1 MYKQNGKVW
10 LPSTERYHFAFE
22 DHFSILSPHF
32 VLHCLFLP
40 TFAYKLNCLST
51 PYLKTYCKTFS
62 FSGLVFTGMAAYLN
76 WRRCFCRHREQ
87 NMCSWPKT
95 KRGWPSHVLIVFYGA
110 MLLNINVKIPIILA
124 KEKCRML
131 ARYHINRVID
141 SVLILY
147 CMCTC
152 YIFFLSHPY
161 SIQYLQNQIFKIYK
175 WLF

>member
-10 LPSTERYHFAFE
+10 LPSTEDILYHFAFE

-76 WRRCFCRHREQ
+76 WRRCFCCHREQ

-95 KRGWPSHVLIVFYGA
+95 KKRMAKSCFNSVLWCDAIKYKCENTDYFGEREMQNVSSLSYKPSNRQCAH
-110 MLLNINVKIPIILA
+110 IILHVY
-124 KEKCRML
+124 L
-131 ARYHINRVID
+131 
-141 SVLILY
+141 L
-147 CMCTC
+147 
-152 YIFFLSHPY
+152 YIF
-161 SIQYLQNQIFKIYK
+161 SIPSIFYTIFTKPDFQNI
-175 WLF
+175 